1 MKFCYCCSVL
11 PDDFSIHLAGFHSER
26 LYEEHIGYWSDVYGF
41 EMNIVA
47 KNILADGHVMI
58 VPAEDITTSDC
69 CIKVNRFGFEMNT
82 NFGFFLDTRCLH
94 MFEWWYCFHTFIY
107 RSSIKIS
114 FYLRF
119 CLPFRCQ
126 FCQESYWKSRSLF
139 ASFEKTS
146 CLLNCLISGTF
157 FDLTTINTNSLET
170 NSFLSSTSLQSQ
182 RRRTSQWQ
190 NHLSTTSTRKTWT
203 HRLFACVRFEI

>member
-1 MKFCYCCSVL
+1 MKFYYCCSVL

-94 MFEWWYCFHTFIY
+94 MFE
-107 RSSIKIS
+107 
-114 FYLRF
+114 
-119 CLPFRCQ
+119 
-126 FCQESYWKSRSLF
+126 
-139 ASFEKTS
+139 
-146 CLLNCLISGTF
+146 
-157 FDLTTINTNSLET
+157 
-170 NSFLSSTSLQSQ
+170 
-182 RRRTSQWQ
+182 
-190 NHLSTTSTRKTWT
+190 
-203 HRLFACVRFEI
+203 